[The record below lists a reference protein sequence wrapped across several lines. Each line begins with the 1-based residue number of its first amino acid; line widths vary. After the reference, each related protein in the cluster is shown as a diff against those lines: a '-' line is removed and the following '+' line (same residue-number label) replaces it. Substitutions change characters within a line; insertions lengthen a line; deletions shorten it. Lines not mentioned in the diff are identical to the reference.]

1 MHGHATPARLD
12 LQNDKL
18 MECEYC
24 SDHFCIQCL
33 KMTSTTYNYHIKT
46 PSIWLCITCLPKM
59 REVIKIEKDI
69 EEKCNAHYE
78 KFQERCIAIEERCD
92 ELESVIDEKCS
103 KVEMDKKCSKEEV
116 EKLIEGKMSNIQLQ
130 PKEATASKELV
141 SQAVKERMAE
151 KDRDIADR
159 QSRERNIIIFNM
171 PEPLTNLIDQRKQ
184 DDREQVD
191 NIIGNL
197 GLETAEP
204 VTVEK
209 VTRLGFRKL
218 KPDKNPR
225 PVIVCFSTVE
235 TKKQVLKNAAKLKNS
250 EDEVIKRCRVS
261 NDMTKK
267 DREAE
272 KALVQQKFS
281 KNEEET
287 GKWKYVIRGPPG
299 ERQEK
304 YKWNLLS
311 N

>member
-1 MHGHATPARLD
+1 MAPTADNAWTCNTCKVRFTKES
-12 LQNDKL
+12 DKL
-18 MECEYC
+18 TECEYC
-24 SDHFCIQCL
+24 SDHLCIQCL

-46 PSIWLCITCLPKM
+46 PSIWLCIICFPKM

-69 EEKCNAHYE
+69 EKKCNVHYE

-103 KVEMDKKCSKEEV
+103 KVEMDKKCSKEEM
-116 EKLIEGKMSNIQLQ
+116 EKLIEDKMSNIQLQ

-151 KDRDIADR
+151 QDRDIADR

-204 VTVEK
+204 LTVEK
-209 VTRLGFRKL
+209 VTRLGFRKQ
-218 KPDKNPR
+218 KPNENPR

-235 TKKQVLKNAAKLKNS
+235 AKKQVLKNVAKLKNS
-250 EDEVIKRCRVS
+250 EDEAIKRCRVS

-267 DREAE
+267 DVNP
-272 KALVQQKFS
+272 KKHWYNKSFQK
-281 KNEEET
+281 T
-287 GKWKYVIRGPPG
+287 RR
-299 ERQEK
+299 RQG
-304 YKWNLLS
+304 NGS
-311 N
+311 T